1 MADETLTR
9 DDRAAITGPAES
21 SQVAPGAHPAGTDV
35 LPALRPLLN
44 ELPAE
49 FALVISDDSMASKY
63 PKGSKVEFSTGEGD
77 PRVGDAVLVADADD
91 NVFFRQYQQ
100 RRPGHRR
107 AVALNAAYQPLDSR
121 ADGLRVLA
129 IKVASRGRDG

>member
-1 MADETLTR
+1 MAEETLTR

-44 ELPAE
+44 DSPAE
-49 FALVISDDSMASKY
+49 FALVVSDDSMASKY
-63 PKGSKVEFSTGEGD
+63 PKGSTFEFSTVERD
-77 PRVGDAVLVADADD
+77 PRAGDAVLVADTDD

-100 RRPGHRR
+100 RRPGHWQ
-107 AVALNAAYQPLDSR
+107 AVALNVAYQPLDSK
-121 ADGLRVLA
+121 ADALRMLA
-129 IKVASRGRDG
+129 IKVAARWRDG

>member
-1 MADETLTR
+1 
-9 DDRAAITGPAES
+9 
-21 SQVAPGAHPAGTDV
+21 
-35 LPALRPLLN
+35 
-44 ELPAE
+44 
-49 FALVISDDSMASKY
+49 MASEY
-63 PKGSKVEFSTGEGD
+63 PKGSTFEFSSVEGD
-77 PRVGDAVLVADADD
+77 PRAGDAVLVADTDD

-100 RRPGHRR
+100 RRPGHWQ